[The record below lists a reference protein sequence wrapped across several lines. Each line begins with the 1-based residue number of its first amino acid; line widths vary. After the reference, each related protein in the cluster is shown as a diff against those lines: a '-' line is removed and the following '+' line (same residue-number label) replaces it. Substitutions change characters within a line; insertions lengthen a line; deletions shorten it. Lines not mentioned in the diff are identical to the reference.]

1 MIQLKTKEDIAILR
15 EGGRRHAVIMAAL
28 RAMVR
33 PGVTTKELDDAAAR
47 MIAEGGDTAAF
58 FGYKPRGAKRAF
70 PASLCVSVN
79 DEVVHGIPNENNRT
93 LVEGDIVS
101 LDLGLIHRGLITD
114 MAVTVP
120 VGKVSSEASALLQT
134 TERALM
140 AGIRAATAGKRVTD
154 VSTAIE
160 RVGRAARGGTSPAA
174 REGYGI
180 VEELSGHGV
189 GYKVHEDPF
198 VPNYVKGNQK
208 GEVMQAGLV
217 IAIEPMF
224 NLGGKDVTLDADG
237 YTIRTADGSASAHFE
252 HTILIAKKRRGDF
265 DGALIFPKFF

>member
-15 EGGRRHAVIMAAL
+15 EGGKRHAHILAAL
-28 RAMVR
+28 AAMVK
-33 PGVTTKELDDAAAR
+33 PGVTTKELDDAAAK

-58 FGYKPRGAKRAF
+58 LNYKPRGAKRAYT
-70 PASLCVSVN
+70 ASLCVSVN

-93 LVEGDIVS
+93 LVDGDVVS
-101 LDLGLIHRGLITD
+101 LDLGLVHKGLITD

-120 VGKVSSEASALLQT
+120 VGNVTADVAGLLRD

-140 AGIRAATAGKRVTD
+140 AGIDAAKGGKRVTE
-154 VSTAIE
+154 VSTAVE
-160 RVGRAARGGTSPAA
+160 RVGRGARAGV
-174 REGYGI
+174 GYGI

-198 VPNYVKGNQK
+198 VPNYVKGNEK
-208 GEVMQAGLV
+208 GDVMQPGLV

-224 NLGGKDVTLDADG
+224 NLGTKDVTLDADG
-237 YTIRTADGSASAHFE
+237 YTIRTADGSVSAHFE
-252 HTILIAKKRRGDF
+252 HTILITKS
-265 DGALIFPKFF
+265 GAEILTMI